1 MLKSYTYS
9 LLALMLVVSILAP
22 SIELL
27 CKSTTESVLVMDLSE
42 EENNQKEIENKFDKK
57 ELFFSPDTENSKIS
71 FSKEITK
78 SQLALLSYSGF
89 KAEVIPPPPKL
100 S

>member
-1 MLKSYTYS
+1 
-9 LLALMLVVSILAP
+9 MLVVSILAP

-57 ELFFSPDTENSKIS
+57 ELFFSP
-71 FSKEITK
+71 
-78 SQLALLSYSGF
+78 GF

>member
-1 MLKSYTYS
+1 
-9 LLALMLVVSILAP
+9 MLVVSILAP

-42 EENNQKEIENKFDKK
+42 EENNQKEIE
-57 ELFFSPDTENSKIS
+57 ENSKIS